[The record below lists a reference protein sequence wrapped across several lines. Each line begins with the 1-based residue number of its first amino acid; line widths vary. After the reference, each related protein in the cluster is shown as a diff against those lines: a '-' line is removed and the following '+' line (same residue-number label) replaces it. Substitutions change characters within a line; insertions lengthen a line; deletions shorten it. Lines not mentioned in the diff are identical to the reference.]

1 MRIASTWVGVGM
13 MAAAFGACTT
23 ALPPERTHA
32 LGPPYN
38 EAVKQAYLQLASQE
52 EPVLMPGTAYRRKA
66 RDAMLGDMVWP
77 DKVGAHPRIP
87 AEARSEALAVRE
99 RLVSAL
105 EANATERV
113 PEDSARAV
121 ASFDCWLSELASSSR
136 GGSCEEVL
144 MAALPQVETA
154 AAAATVPRDYQVFFP
169 SGGAELDP
177 QAQAVIDT
185 VARAARLAG
194 PAEISVVGF
203 ADPTGS
209 PSYNQTLSERRA
221 EAVAEALVRAGLP
234 ASRIVTTGMGPTATL
249 TEPAQRRVDIRLV
262 P

>member
-1 MRIASTWVGVGM
+1 MRIASMWVGVGITV
-13 MAAAFGACTT
+13 AGLGACTT
-23 ALPPERTHA
+23 ALPPERTEA

-38 EAVKQAYLQLASQE
+38 EAVKQAYVQLAAQE
-52 EPVLMPGTAYRRKA
+52 EPVLIPATAYRRKA

-77 DKVGAHPRIP
+77 DKVGSHPGIP
-87 AEARSEALAVRE
+87 PDSRPEALAVRE
-99 RLVSAL
+99 RLVTAL
-105 EANATERV
+105 VANATERV

-121 ASFDCWLSELASSSR
+121 ASFDCWLYELESRTR

-144 MAALPQVETA
+144 MAALPKVETA
-154 AAAATVPRDYQVFFP
+154 AAAATVPKDYQVFFP
-169 SGGAELDP
+169 SGGAELD
-177 QAQAVIDT
+177 AQALAVIET
-185 VARAARLAG
+185 VAQATRLAE

-221 EAVAEALVRAGLP
+221 DSVAEALMRAGVP
-234 ASRIVTTGMGPTATL
+234 AERIVTEGLGPTATL
-249 TEPAQRRVDIRLV
+249 TEPAGRRVDITLV